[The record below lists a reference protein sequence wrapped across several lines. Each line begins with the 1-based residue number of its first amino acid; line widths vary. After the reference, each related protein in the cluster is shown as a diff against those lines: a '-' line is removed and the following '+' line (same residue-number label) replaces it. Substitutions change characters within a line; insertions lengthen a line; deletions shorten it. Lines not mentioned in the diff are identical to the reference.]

1 MRPTHV
7 SDSNSA
13 LDAEPVVGSHRSDIG
28 RLFWRLYGVS
38 HPGRPVRRRGAVGQR
53 GLSARPGVDGVCRVR
68 GADVLQVRVG
78 RTAPDLSHRG
88 CRGDC
93 NGGKI
98 AHGGF
103 VATLADSWLAWAV
116 EDVLPEKSRIV
127 TAVLTVDYLRAA
139 HPGSCLEGA
148 IDRVKVGR
156 RLCHASGM
164 IISNGRDIAAA
175 RGMFAVVAEA

>member
-1 MRPTHV
+1 MEYP
-7 SDSNSA
+7 
-13 LDAEPVVGSHRSDIG
+13 I
-28 RLFWRLYGVS
+28 
-38 HPGRPVRRRGAVGQR
+38 RGD
-53 GLSARPGVDGVCRVR
+53 LSAAEAQWVSEGFRPAPASMGF
-68 GADVLQVRVG
+68 AASVG
-78 RTAPDLSHRG
+78 RMFYRYESGAPHPTFRIEVAEVH
-88 CRGDC
+88 C

-116 EDVLPEKSRIV
+116 EDVLPEKTRIV

-148 IDRVKVGR
+148 IDRVKGGR